1 MKLIF
6 TFLLISFFS
15 ILYAQEVRVEKAIL
29 SNNINDWGV
38 DNAILNNEPI
48 GQMSGAQN
56 INGTIYVAVNDTLS
70 TANLGIVVFT
80 STDDGS
86 TWSLHPQGIAVRD
99 HFPKIK
105 MVKGIADSLYCF
117 FQYGTEV
124 YSWNIISGNFNA
136 FPFANYR
143 TFDVVSSSTGGL
155 YMFLDSLP
163 SNHLVRYSSI
173 NGGTDW
179 GTRGLVSSNAAMPAL
194 YMSATGDTLILNYY
208 GPVLVDTA
216 TSVIR
221 AARYRETGPGILSST
236 GFQDVATSIEPKYE
250 FGSAYGN
257 GEAWFVY
264 TAGMEGSRDIRARQS
279 VDNGASYLP
288 EITLAGNVNTDEYW
302 FDIKHSALGFNFIFY
317 SDSAQV
323 GTATNDTDILYYANV
338 PFGSG
343 TFSSP
348 ERISENP
355 PVYSAAMYV
364 PRMVNLPFSGGDLGV
379 LWVGEDGANKRLFWD
394 VESWIIPVEL
404 VSFTS
409 SVIGNDVQLSWMT
422 ASETNNMG
430 FEVERL
436 SGSSWDKLG
445 FVNGNGTTTETR
457 SYSFAD
463 KNVNAGTY
471 SYRLK
476 QIDFDGTFEYSNVIE
491 VDVSSPQQ
499 FELSQNYPNPFNPAT
514 TISFSI
520 PQSSFVTLKV
530 YDIIGNE
537 IATLVNEN
545 KAAGRYEINFD
556 ASNQSSGVYLYSITA
571 GNYNEVRKMTLIK

>member
-1 MKLIF
+1 
-6 TFLLISFFS
+6 
-15 ILYAQEVRVEKAIL
+15 V
-29 SNNINDWGV
+29 
-38 DNAILNNEPI
+38 
-48 GQMSGAQN
+48 
-56 INGTIYVAVNDTLS
+56 
-70 TANLGIVVFT
+70 
-80 STDDGS
+80 
-86 TWSLHPQGIAVRD
+86 HPQGIAVRD
-99 HFPKIK
+99 RFEKIK
-105 MVKGIADSLYCF
+105 MIKGIADSLYCF
-117 FQYGTEV
+117 FQYGTDV

-136 FPFANYR
+136 FPYSNYR
-143 TFDVVSSSTGGL
+143 TFDVVSSSTGAI
-155 YMFLDSLP
+155 YIFVDSLTNN
-163 SNHLVRYSSI
+163 SVLRYSSL
-173 NGGTDW
+173 NGGVTW
-179 GTRGLVSSNAAMPAL
+179 GTRGNITSAGAMPKI

-216 TSVIR
+216 TSVVR
-221 AARYRETGPGILSST
+221 AARYLETTPGTLSAA
-236 GFQDVATSIEPKYE
+236 GFQDVATSGEHKFE
-250 FGSAYGN
+250 FSSAINN
-257 GEAWFVY
+257 GEVWFVY
-264 TAGMEGSRDIRARQS
+264 TAGMEGSRDIRGRKS
-279 VDNGASYLP
+279 TTNGTSYLP
-288 EITLAGNVNTDEYW
+288 EITIAGNINTDEYW
-302 FDIKHSALGFNFIFY
+302 FDLNHSASGFNLIYY

-323 GTATNDTDILYYANV
+323 GPATNQTDILYHTYV
-338 PFGSG
+338 LTGSE
-343 TFSSP
+343 TFSTP

-355 PVYSAAMYV
+355 PVYSAAMYA

-409 SVIGNDVQLSWMT
+409 SVIGNDVQLTWMT